1 MNLVIGTTPATT
13 LMYRRPDGAIE
24 EFLFYRR

>member
-13 LMYRRPDGAIE
+13 LMYRRPDGVIE